1 MEMVTEA
8 KKTSNPD
15 MVVAIRDILDSG
27 EENQVTIAKKIG
39 ISDATLNQW
48 LQNKYV
54 GSIPKTEEK
63 IQKYL
68 DSRVKRSSISAAI
81 SVGGFIETHTS
92 MRVIETLGFAQ
103 AANDFAVICGGAGM
117 GKTTA
122 ARWYATENSNVW
134 LVTITPACATK
145 GSCLSEICAAVGV
158 EESGG
163 GRGEQRMMRDLKKRM
178 TGTNGLLIL
187 DESQHLNMVALETV
201 RSLHDATEIGVA
213 LMGNQS
219 IYARLTGGK
228 RQAEFAQL
236 FSRIGKRTILKQP
249 TKNDV
254 EAICEAFGI
263 DDKETIDLARA
274 IAQKPGALR
283 SVVKTIRYARMLT
296 PEGQAI
302 SHGILHAAYQ
312 NLSDFTGE

>member
-1 MEMVTEA
+1 MEIVTET

-15 MVVAIRDILDSG
+15 MVVAIREILDSG
-27 EENQVTIAKKIG
+27 EESQVTLAKKVG
-39 ISDATLNQW
+39 ISDAVLNQW
-48 LQNKYV
+48 IQNKYV

-68 DSRVKRSSISAAI
+68 ESRVKRSSIAAAI

-92 MRVIETLGFAQ
+92 QRVIETLGFAQ

-117 GKTTA
+117 GKTTS

-145 GSCLSEICAAVGV
+145 RPCLSEICAGVGIA
-158 EESGG
+158 ESGIDN
-163 GRGEQRMMRDLKKRM
+163 RMMSGLKKKLA
-178 TGTNGLLIL
+178 GTNGLLIL
-187 DESQHLNMVALETV
+187 DEAQHLNMVALETI

-236 FSRIGKRTILKQP
+236 FSRIGKRTILKAP
-249 TKNDV
+249 TKRDV

-274 IAQKPGALR
+274 IADKPGALR

-296 PEGQAI
+296 PEGSAI
-302 SHGILHAAYQ
+302 SQNLLLAAYK
-312 NLSDFTGE
+312 NLSDSTGE